1 MKKFFTSV
9 PYQKNGKLIKAIYRP
24 VGNAK
29 LVYEKAH
36 SLPILN
42 AVNNF
47 TEKGEEIE
55 VIFIIGENEDIKK
68 NLGSVESSLDE
79 LVLERELK
87 CRKKYIYYRDS
98 DDITVML
105 ELYGNLIRCC
115 DDDDE
120 IYSCITYGTKPVPIV
135 QMMAMRYAFHVKKNV
150 YIGMI
155 VYGKAHG
162 NKQNEDS
169 EKIFDIYDMT
179 SLFYI
184 DDLSEKFSRMAVKD
198 PEKILESLIF
208 GQEGENDEDL
218 E

>member
-9 PYQKNGKLIKAIYRP
+9 PYQKSGELIKAIYRP

-55 VIFIIGENEDIKK
+55 VIFIIGENENIKR
-68 NLGSVESSLDE
+68 NLGSVESFLDE

>member
-55 VIFIIGENEDIKK
+55 VIFIIGENENIKR
-68 NLGSVESSLDE
+68 NLGSVESFLDE

>member
-9 PYQKNGKLIKAIYRP
+9 PYQKNGELIKAIYRP

-55 VIFIIGENEDIKK
+55 VIFIIGENENIKR

>member
-9 PYQKNGKLIKAIYRP
+9 PYQKSGELIKAIYRP

-55 VIFIIGENEDIKK
+55 VIFIIGENENIKK
-68 NLGSVESSLDE
+68 NLGSVESFLDE

>member
-9 PYQKNGKLIKAIYRP
+9 PYQKSGELIKAIYRP

-55 VIFIIGENEDIKK
+55 VIFIIGENENIKR
-68 NLGSVESSLDE
+68 NLGSVESFLDE

-120 IYSCITYGTKPVPIV
+120 IYSCITYGSKPVPIV

>member
-68 NLGSVESSLDE
+68 NLGSVESFLDE

>member
-9 PYQKNGKLIKAIYRP
+9 PYQKNGELIKAIYRP

-55 VIFIIGENEDIKK
+55 VIFIIGENENIKR
-68 NLGSVESSLDE
+68 NLGSVESFLDE

>member
-9 PYQKNGKLIKAIYRP
+9 PYQKNGELIKAIYRP

-55 VIFIIGENEDIKK
+55 VIFIIGENENIKR
-68 NLGSVESSLDE
+68 NLGSVESFLDE

-162 NKQNEDS
+162 NKQNEDFRS
-169 EKIFDIYDMT
+169 GGRK
-179 SLFYI
+179 
-184 DDLSEKFSRMAVKD
+184 
-198 PEKILESLIF
+198 
-208 GQEGENDEDL
+208 
-218 E
+218 

>member
-9 PYQKNGKLIKAIYRP
+9 PYQKSGELIKAIYRP

>member
-9 PYQKNGKLIKAIYRP
+9 PYQKKDKLIKAIYRP

-55 VIFIIGENEDIKK
+55 VIFIIGENENIKR
-68 NLGSVESSLDE
+68 NLGSVESFLDE

-208 GQEGENDEDL
+208 GQEGENDEEL

>member
-9 PYQKNGKLIKAIYRP
+9 PYQKKDKLIKAIYRP

-208 GQEGENDEDL
+208 GQEGENDEEL

>member
-1 MKKFFTSV
+1 
-9 PYQKNGKLIKAIYRP
+9 
-24 VGNAK
+24 
-29 LVYEKAH
+29 
-36 SLPILN
+36 
-42 AVNNF
+42 
-47 TEKGEEIE
+47 
-55 VIFIIGENEDIKK
+55 
-68 NLGSVESSLDE
+68 
-79 LVLERELK
+79 
-87 CRKKYIYYRDS
+87 
-98 DDITVML
+98 ML

>member
-9 PYQKNGKLIKAIYRP
+9 PYQKSGELIKAIYRP

-55 VIFIIGENEDIKK
+55 VIFIIGENENIKR

>member
-9 PYQKNGKLIKAIYRP
+9 PYQKSGELIKAIYRP

-208 GQEGENDEDL
+208 GQEGENDEEL

>member
-9 PYQKNGKLIKAIYRP
+9 PYQKSGELIKAIYRP

-55 VIFIIGENEDIKK
+55 VIFIIGENENIKR

-208 GQEGENDEDL
+208 GQEGENDEEL

>member
-9 PYQKNGKLIKAIYRP
+9 PYQKNGELIKAIYRP

-68 NLGSVESSLDE
+68 NLGSVESFLDE

>member
-9 PYQKNGKLIKAIYRP
+9 PYQKSGELIKAIYRP

-55 VIFIIGENEDIKK
+55 VIFIIGENENIKR
-68 NLGSVESSLDE
+68 NLGSVESFLDE

-208 GQEGENDEDL
+208 GQEGENDEEL

>member
-9 PYQKNGKLIKAIYRP
+9 PYQKKGELIKAIYRP

>member
-9 PYQKNGKLIKAIYRP
+9 PYQKSGELIKAIYRP

-68 NLGSVESSLDE
+68 NLGSVESFLDE

>member
-9 PYQKNGKLIKAIYRP
+9 PYQKNGELIKAIYRP

-55 VIFIIGENEDIKK
+55 VIFIIGENENIKR
-68 NLGSVESSLDE
+68 NLGSVESFLDE

-184 DDLSEKFSRMAVKD
+184 DDLSEKFSRMAVKY

-208 GQEGENDEDL
+208 GQEGENDEEL